1 MSSQTGGRGNGGR
14 PRYRFR
20 SIRLLVPL
28 PSGASSPAMLAQP
41 EHPLALRRLIRWNT
55 PSCTC
60 KTPWEEAPIQKQQ
73 EQDSCRRNCRIS
85 REPYGS
91 ASNQKGQQNRIFR
104 TNLHRHQGISP
115 RRAQPTRILKEDRGF
130 LRLLNRRLR
139 VALAPEA
146 RSILSALTTGG
157 GAGVGRRDLG
167 LWAAPLGLGW
177 RAGRKPA
184 LLKNER
190 RLDRRLG
197 GRSSGPGMDVRENSG
212 VKRNSWA
219 FF

>member
-1 MSSQTGGRGNGGR
+1 IHTPPGS
-14 PRYRFR
+14 
-20 SIRLLVPL
+20 
-28 PSGASSPAMLAQP
+28 A
-41 EHPLALRRLIRWNT
+41 ALRSLLARHARAAGAPACSPQINQMEYTLPHLQDPMGGGTNPKTARARL
-55 PSCTC
+55 
-60 KTPWEEAPIQKQQ
+60 
-73 EQDSCRRNCRIS
+73 
-85 REPYGS
+85 
-91 ASNQKGQQNRIFR
+91 
-104 TNLHRHQGISP
+104 LHRHQGISP

-190 RLDRRLG
+190 RL
-197 GRSSGPGMDVRENSG
+197 
-212 VKRNSWA
+212 
-219 FF
+219 